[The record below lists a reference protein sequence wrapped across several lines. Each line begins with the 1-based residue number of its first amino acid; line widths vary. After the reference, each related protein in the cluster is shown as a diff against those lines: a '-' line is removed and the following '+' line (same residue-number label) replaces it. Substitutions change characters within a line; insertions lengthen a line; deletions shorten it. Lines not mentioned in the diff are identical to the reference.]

1 MNIESD
7 EEEKKI
13 IKNKI
18 GILNGMLKK
27 MIPLYGMPTQMKA
40 SDKSPISAAA
50 GQTMVRVVTSS
61 NSNSPLIKQEI
72 IRTNQSN
79 SVKQNETE

>member
-1 MNIESD
+1 MRPESD
-7 EEEKKI
+7 EEERKT

-40 SDKSPISAAA
+40 SDKSPIT
-50 GQTMVRVVTSS
+50 GQGQIRVVSGT
-61 NSNSPLIKQEI
+61 NSPLIKQEVL
-72 IRTNQSN
+72 RGHS
-79 SVKQNETE
+79 SVKCENNE